1 MSGKE
6 IRAWAMEHVVGNR
19 LFLIMIIMLAA
30 VPQWITKQ
38 IATLRGQAMP
48 LALRIPL
55 TLLTCMLILGVS
67 AITLELAGGGQRQ
80 FSLMRSPFQ
89 NGRLG
94 KALTIAGVD
103 TALRLL
109 PLSPLGAIAIDVLR
123 WTLLFPLGYLLFL
136 APERS
141 LSALWRDGLSVGWH
155 RIKELFCFNF
165 ILELPRLAATL
176 LLLGLSV
183 WMAHNASGSLTMLL
197 LVILTVF
204 LYWMLPYIELARA
217 KKAREMFCPPEEA
230 LAEREE

>member
-1 MSGKE
+1 
-6 IRAWAMEHVVGNR
+6 
-19 LFLIMIIMLAA
+19 
-30 VPQWITKQ
+30 
-38 IATLRGQAMP
+38 MP

-55 TLLTCMLILGVS
+55 ILLSCMLLLGVS
-67 AITLELAGGGQRQ
+67 AITLELAGSGERQ
-80 FSLMRSPFQ
+80 FSLLSSPFQ
-89 NGRLG
+89 DGRLG

-103 TALRLL
+103 TLLRLL
-109 PLSPLGAIAIDVLR
+109 PLSPLGATAIDVLR

-136 APERS
+136 APEIS

-165 ILELPRLAATL
+165 ILELPILAATFL
-176 LLLGLSV
+176 FLGLSV
-183 WMAHNASGSLTMLL
+183 LL
-197 LVILTVF
+197 LRNDSGGLVLVLLLILVVF